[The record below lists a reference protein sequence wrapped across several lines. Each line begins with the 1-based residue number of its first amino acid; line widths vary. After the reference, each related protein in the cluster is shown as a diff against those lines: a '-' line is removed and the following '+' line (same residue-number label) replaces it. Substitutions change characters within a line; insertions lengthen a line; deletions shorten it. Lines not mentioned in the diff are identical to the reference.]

1 MECGLL
7 AETDTFFD
15 FGCGLGTDV
24 AGLRAMGMDASGW
37 DPAFFPLETKRQA
50 QVVNLGFVL
59 NVIGKPAERV
69 SVVREAWALANRA
82 FQGFLKSKLPKAV
95 EIGRFGHL

>member
-1 MECGLL
+1 
-7 AETDTFFD
+7 
-15 FGCGLGTDV
+15 
-24 AGLRAMGMDASGW
+24 MGMEASGW
-37 DPAFFPLETKRQA
+37 DPAFFPTESKRPA

-95 EIGRFGHL
+95 EIGKFGHL